1 MSWKN
6 HASPNGDNIA
16 LTDFGKDHQIHV
28 VTANKGTC
36 LWKQATGNE
45 TIYGTSW
52 ANENEF
58 VICGKGF
65 VKFCNIE
72 KKEIINGSGFENKLI
87 GCVTHDSQGKCYASS
102 VDGNIYC
109 FEGTNVVHKIE
120 NAHKGKINSIIV
132 NENILYSV
140 GDDKNI
146 ILFDKDTHDL
156 KESFKCKEIPRSIDV
171 MDDLI
176 VVGTIQDSI
185 YLYKNKNEEK
195 VWHGHHDGEVW
206 GLAVT
211 DDLVI
216 TSGDDNK
223 VIAWDIKTCSP
234 KIISFVAEK
243 SEGKTG
249 KGPEVKTAFS
259 DNQCARALAYN
270 SSSKELAIAANDGTL
285 HIRDMDNLL
294 VNKKTVK
301 YSDHWSQIMEYSPL
315 GNLLAIGTYG
325 NEVLI
330 YSVPNYEEKSK
341 LTDHKSPLI
350 CLDWSKDGK
359 YLKTLDKD
367 FDMLFWDASNMTKI
381 EKGAEVTKD
390 VDWATQNCKLGWSV
404 LGIFPDR
411 KSVV

>member
-1 MSWKN
+1 M
-6 HASPNGDNIA
+6 
-16 LTDFGKDHQIHV
+16 
-28 VTANKGTC
+28 
-36 LWKQATGNE
+36 
-45 TIYGTSW
+45 
-52 ANENEF
+52 
-58 VICGKGF
+58 
-65 VKFCNIE
+65 
-72 KKEIINGSGFENKLI
+72 
-87 GCVTHDSQGKCYASS
+87 
-102 VDGNIYC
+102 
-109 FEGTNVVHKIE
+109 
-120 NAHKGKINSIIV
+120 
-132 NENILYSV
+132 
-140 GDDKNI
+140 
-146 ILFDKDTHDL
+146 LF
-156 KESFKCKEIPRSIDV
+156 RS

-330 YSVPNYEEKSK
+330 YSVPN
-341 LTDHKSPLI
+341 
-350 CLDWSKDGK
+350 
-359 YLKTLDKD
+359 
-367 FDMLFWDASNMTKI
+367 
-381 EKGAEVTKD
+381 
-390 VDWATQNCKLGWSV
+390 
-404 LGIFPDR
+404 
-411 KSVV
+411 